1 MTNRNRSSS
10 LLALAIVSLI
20 VSWVVFSQLAAPPL
34 IKSAYRGESLPIF
47 NSMIAGQAV
56 HPVEHYVA
64 AWHRIAWL
72 TLLILLPMAGLI
84 FLILN
89 NSAPQTI
96 VDARLGTPDKNVR
109 TSDPLATLQRYRIW
123 IAYAVIVVIAGGSL
137 FDIALDTEHWPFS
150 HYEMYSWID
159 RDYSL
164 TRPRLFGVVE
174 SEPPH
179 EIPLWEFQYIQPFD
193 NARLHTALG
202 RIHRSPTRKQRLS
215 EALHDVLVR
224 YEALRHAGRH
234 NGPPLEGIRL
244 YELYWMLDPWA
255 RNADRP
261 DRQELILEVMDPVK
275 K

>member
-1 MTNRNRSSS
+1 MTGHNRSSF
-10 LLALAIVSLI
+10 LLALAIVSLV
-20 VSWVVFSQLAAPPL
+20 VSWLVFSQLAVPPL

-47 NSMIAGQAV
+47 NSLIAGQAL
-56 HPVEHYVA
+56 HPIEHYLA
-64 AWHRIAWL
+64 TWHRIAWR
-72 TLLILLPMAGLI
+72 TLFILLPMAGLI

-96 VDARLGTPDKNVR
+96 VDARLETLEKNAR
-109 TSDPLATLQRYRIW
+109 ASDPLTTLRRYRIW

-137 FDIALDTEHWPFS
+137 FAIVTDTEHWPFS
-150 HYEMYSWID
+150 PYAMYSWID

-164 TRPRLFGVVE
+164 TRSRLFGVTE

-193 NARLHTALG
+193 NARLHTALA
-202 RIHRSPTRKQRLS
+202 RIHRSPTPKQRFS
-215 EALHDVLVR
+215 GALHDVLVR

-234 NGPPLEGIRL
+234 HGPPLQGIRL
-244 YELYWMLDPWA
+244 YELYWKLDPWA
-255 RNADRP
+255 RNADQP